1 MALPEEAITA
11 ICHRDSPLT
20 TSDAYDLLIGEE
32 DTVSHLP
39 YRPTG
44 SNVFKYFNMDGTQDW
59 RADGHRWVNQ
69 GTTSLPR
76 RDPLLKKKKK
86 KIMFRLKLE
95 GHPRHL

>member
-1 MALPEEAITA
+1 MALLEEATTA

-32 DTVSHLP
+32 DIHVVSRLL

-44 SNVFKYFNMDGTQDW
+44 GNVFKYFNMDGTQDW

-69 GTTSLPR
+69 GTEEKRSIV
-76 RDPLLKKKKK
+76 KKKL
-86 KIMFRLKLE
+86 FLCSD
-95 GHPRHL
+95 